1 MQSPV
6 QILIVEDSISLLRL
20 YTTVLTQAGYSVLTA
35 DSGAAAQALLA
46 THHPEVVLLDRV
58 LPDTDGSELC
68 AWIKA
73 SPDFATT
80 YVIMLSALKTSEDD
94 RVAGLEA
101 GADDYIVKPV
111 GKRELLAR
119 IKIAARLCTTQN
131 ALAASVA
138 QFRTLAENSPDVI
151 LRLDPTGLPIYVNPG
166 IERILGVAP
175 DMLLRTSRSDLGIP
189 DTLTKLWF
197 AECQAVVAGG
207 QQRRVEFAL
216 PTPTQ
221 THYLDARLVPEFDA
235 SGQVTS
241 ILAVLRD
248 FSDHVRA
255 EQAIAR
261 LATVVEQAVE
271 AVIITDPEGN
281 IQFVNAAFEQLTGHT
296 GQQLVGR
303 NLRDTARGSEGFCHQ
318 FLGAIAGRNHWE
330 GISHLHR
337 TDGTR
342 CEIEASVFPIN
353 DAQHGV
359 INYVALL
366 RDLTE
371 RRRTERER
379 EVIETVAAAL
389 RRAST
394 REEMIPVILDQ
405 ISVLF
410 NASAA
415 AFTVVDAHSS
425 DLVVELARG
434 AFEGSTGL
442 RLPALHTPTV
452 QLLAQGQP
460 CVITDPVALA
470 NLGWTGENPGVDT
483 LLGVPLIAH
492 NRGIGVLWV
501 GSNGSFSRQT
511 QSLLIAIADIS
522 ANALHRVA
530 LYQELERYAAEL
542 EVRVAERTRE
552 LESANAQL
560 LVLDRL
566 KSKFVSNVS
575 HELRTPI
582 SNLKLYMSLLYRGKP
597 ERRPH
602 YENMLQQSTER
613 LGQLVEDILNLS
625 RLEIAHYQPRET
637 ELTDLNALI
646 SQIVSH
652 HQPQADAAGLTLS
665 FAPDSTLPL
674 VDGDYNQLSQLVTN
688 LLVNSLNYTR
698 RGSVHVSTEWLRN
711 QDRMELRIQDTGV
724 GILPEDI
731 PYLFERFYRGN
742 HRQADEIPGT
752 GLGLTIVREIVDIHH
767 GEITLSSRVDAG
779 SCFRVLL
786 PIAQSERAKSSS
798 RTIPVGVALAES
810 EVAVNGYIS

>member
-20 YTTVLTQAGYSVLTA
+20 YTTVLTQAGYSVLAA
-35 DSGAAAQALLA
+35 DSGAAAQAMLTA
-46 THHPEVVLLDRV
+46 HRPEIVLLDRV
-58 LPDTDGSELC
+58 LPDIDGSELC

-94 RVAGLEA
+94 RVTGLEA

-119 IKIAARLCTTQN
+119 IKVAVRLCTTQN

-151 LRLDPTGLPIYVNPG
+151 LRLDPTGIPLYANPS
-166 IERILGVAP
+166 IERILGVPP
-175 DMLLRTSRSDLGIP
+175 DMLLRTSRSDLDIP
-189 DTLTKLWF
+189 DSVSKLWF
-197 AECQAVVAGG
+197 AECQAVAAGG

-221 THYLDARLVPEFDA
+221 THYFDARLVPEFDA

-248 FSDHVRA
+248 FSDHVHA

-281 IQFVNAAFEQLTGHT
+281 IQFVNAAFEQLTGVP
-296 GQQLVGR
+296 GQHLVGR
-303 NLRDTARGSEGFCHQ
+303 NLRDTARGREGFCHQ
-318 FLGAIAGRNHWE
+318 FLEAIAGRNHWE
-330 GISHLHR
+330 GISYLHR
-337 TDGTR
+337 MDGTR

-353 DAQHGV
+353 DPQRGV

-371 RRRTERER
+371 QRRAERER
-379 EVIETVAAAL
+379 EVIETMAAAL

-394 REEMIPVILDQ
+394 HEEMVPVILDQ
-405 ISVLF
+405 IGVLF
-410 NASAA
+410 NVPAA
-415 AFTVVDAHSS
+415 AFTVLDAHSS
-425 DLVVELARG
+425 ELVVELARG
-434 AFEGSTGL
+434 AFEAGTGL
-442 RLPALHTPTV
+442 RLPAIHTPTV
-452 QLLAQGQP
+452 QLLAQGRP
-460 CVITDPVALA
+460 YLITDPAELA
-470 NLGWTGENPGVDT
+470 GLGWVGENPDIDT
-483 LLGVPLIAH
+483 LLGVPLIAY

-501 GSNGSFSRQT
+501 GNSGPFSRQT
-511 QSLLIAIADIS
+511 ESLLVAIADIS
-522 ANALHRVA
+522 ANALYRVA
-530 LYQELERYAAEL
+530 LYEELERYAAEL

-552 LESANAQL
+552 LENANAQL

-566 KSKFVSNVS
+566 KSKFVSSVS

-582 SNLKLYMSLLYRGKP
+582 SNLKLYMSLLHRGKP

-637 ELTDLNALI
+637 ELTDLNAII
-646 SQIVSH
+646 SRIVSH
-652 HQPQADAAGLTLS
+652 HQPQADAAGLNLS
-665 FAPDSTLPL
+665 FSSDSALPL
-674 VDGDYNQLSQLVTN
+674 IDGDYNQLSQLVTN

-698 RGSVHVSTEWLRN
+698 RGSVHVSTEWLRH
-711 QDRMELRIQDTGV
+711 QDRVELRVQDTGV

-731 PYLFERFYRGN
+731 SHLFERFYRGN
-742 HRQADEIPGT
+742 HRQAGEIPGT
-752 GLGLTIVREIVDIHH
+752 GLGLSIVREIVDIHH
-767 GEITLSSRVDAG
+767 GEITLSSRVDVG
-779 SCFRVLL
+779 SCFRILL
-786 PIAQSERAKSSS
+786 PIAQSERAKPSGHA
-798 RTIPVGVALAES
+798 IPTGVAMVES
-810 EVAVNGYIS
+810 DVPVNGYAP